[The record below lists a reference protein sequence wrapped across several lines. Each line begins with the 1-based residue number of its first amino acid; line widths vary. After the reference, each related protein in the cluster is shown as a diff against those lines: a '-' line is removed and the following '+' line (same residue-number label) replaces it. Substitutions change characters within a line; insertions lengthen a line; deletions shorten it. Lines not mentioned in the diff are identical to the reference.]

1 MRYTLYFCHCR
12 TVQWELKQEDID
24 LFPLGKSL
32 QSGIFIYDNHQTS
45 TDVVD
50 LIYTYGTF
58 GHRTLRKS
66 SNRIIRVPLK
76 IFRTNFQKLDSTWSL
91 DLESIKE
98 CEKYD

>member
-32 QSGIFIYDNHQTS
+32 QSEIFIYDNHQTS
-45 TDVVD
+45 SDTVD

-58 GHRTLRKS
+58 KRRTLRKAT
-66 SNRIIRVPLK
+66 NRVVRVPLR
-76 IFRTNFQKLDSTWSL
+76 IFRTNFQKLNSTWNV
-91 DLESIKE
+91 DINSIK
-98 CEKYD
+98 KGD